1 MYSSGTQASTLTLG
15 YAQLADIE
23 QAEKE
28 TPGKSL
34 NRLWEALYKFTDI
47 NSESSKEGM
56 IFKDRFLTQSAQD
69 ICYKI

>member
-1 MYSSGTQASTLTLG
+1 MYSSGPQASTLTLG
-15 YAQLADIE
+15 YAQLANIE

-47 NSESSKEGM
+47 DSKSSKEGM
-56 IFKDRFLTQSAQD
+56 MLKDRFLIQSAQD

>member
-1 MYSSGTQASTLTLG
+1 
-15 YAQLADIE
+15 LADIE

-34 NRLWEALYKFTDI
+34 DRLWEALHKFTDI
-47 NSESSKEGM
+47 DSKSSKEGM
-56 IFKDRFLTQSAQD
+56 ILKDRFLTQSAQD